1 MSRKRQVYSLFIAI
15 ISIVLLTGCSGASD
29 YEVDLPGN
37 YSIVRTS
44 AHQVIIAPKTSQDSW
59 DSAIIP
65 AKVTEVGWNKTYMIA
80 KQINLINDL
89 ESSNGYEI
97 PDEQDAHFWIIQ
109 LETGKVTGPMDYSA
123 LTKKK
128 EELQIA
134 KDIVLKKVED
144 LNKNYTY

>member
-1 MSRKRQVYSLFIAI
+1 
-15 ISIVLLTGCSGASD
+15 
-29 YEVDLPGN
+29 
-37 YSIVRTS
+37 
-44 AHQVIIAPKTSQDSW
+44 
-59 DSAIIP
+59 
-65 AKVTEVGWNKTYMIA
+65 MIA

-123 LTKKK
+123 LTKKI